1 MVSSTPMTKVALIT
15 GGARGIGR
23 QIGEALARDGTRVAV
38 CYRTSEEEGRAARAA
53 FEALGARAMAVKADV
68 SRPEDVERLVEAV
81 SAELGPIEIL
91 VHAAGPYHR
100 VNLLEETVDGWNAM
114 FANNLHSLFYMV
126 RSVVPGMIERR
137 RGRILAFGMA
147 NADKLA
153 AQTEVTAHYLAKAGL
168 LGLVRSYAKALAK
181 HGITV
186 NAISP
191 GFIRSGS
198 APDEELEKMRKNIP
212 AGYVGS
218 TDDAVAVACFLLS
231 DAARYVNGTNV
242 HLSGAWG
249 L

>member
-1 MVSSTPMTKVALIT
+1 MGKVALIT

-23 QIGEALARDGTRVAV
+23 QIGEALARQGSSVAV
-38 CYRTSEEEGRAARAA
+38 CYRTSEEEGRAARAG
-53 FEALGARAMAVKADV
+53 FEALGARAMAVRADV
-68 SRPEDVERLVEAV
+68 SRPEEAQTLAAAV
-81 SAELGPIEIL
+81 AAELGPVEIL

-114 FANNLHSLFYMV
+114 FANNLHSLFYMIRAV
-126 RSVVPGMIERR
+126 APAMIERR
-137 RGRILAFGMA
+137 HGRILAFGMA

-153 AQTEVTAHYLAKAGL
+153 AQTEVTAHYLAKAGI

-191 GFIRSGS
+191 GFIQSGS
-198 APDEELEKMRKNIP
+198 APGEELEKMKKNIP

-218 TDDAVAVACFLLS
+218 TDDAVAVATFLLS

-249 L
+249 V